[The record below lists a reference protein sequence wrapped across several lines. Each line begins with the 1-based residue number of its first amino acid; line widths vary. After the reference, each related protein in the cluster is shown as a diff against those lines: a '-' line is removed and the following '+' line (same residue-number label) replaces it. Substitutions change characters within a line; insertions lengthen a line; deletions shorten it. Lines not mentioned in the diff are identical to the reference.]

1 VEIDPNQLPND
12 PATLRQ
18 MVLGLLEQAAEQERR
33 LKQLQHWLEQ
43 LLRARYGPR
52 RERVSENQLFL
63 FAVALVSAGQEP
75 RPDPESPTGGQAEE
89 ARRAKPKGH
98 GRQPLP
104 QSLQRQRVVHDLTE
118 EERQCPQCQE
128 ELKRIGEEV
137 SERLE
142 YVPASL
148 VVIQEACQKYAC
160 PKGCTVVT
168 AGKPTAPIE
177 KGLPGPGLLAQVAV
191 SKYGDHLPL
200 HRQEEIFQRQG
211 VELSRQT
218 MCDWMRACADLVSP
232 LYELMKQR
240 VLGSKALQTDDTPVP
255 VLDAELPR
263 TRTGRIWTYVGDD
276 EHPYTVYHYT
286 PNRSR
291 DGPEE
296 FLKEFR
302 GFLQAD
308 AYSGYD
314 HFYKEPERGIVE
326 VACWAHA
333 RRKFFEAQSSDLMRS
348 MVMLAYIRLLYDVER
363 EAGERKLDGEAR
375 RALRQEKSK
384 PILDDIHAYLEREQP
399 RVLPNSPEGEAIAY
413 TLSNW
418 KALTRYCDDGDLE
431 IDNNGA
437 ERSLRGVA
445 VGRKNWMFFGSD
457 NGGRTGAVLSSLIA
471 TCKRLGVDPFAYLR
485 DVFERISSHP
495 QSRLGELLPDQWKTA
510 PAVKVAE
517 RKEDRLH
524 GSLPTTPG
532 QDLGL

>member
-12 PATLRQ
+12 PAALRG
-18 MVLGLLEQAAEQERR
+18 MVLGLLEQTAEQQRR
-33 LKQLQHWLEQ
+33 LQQLQHWLEQ

-52 RERVSENQLFL
+52 RERINEHQLFL
-63 FAVALVSAGQEP
+63 FAVTLASAGREAPPDAESSSAGQ
-75 RPDPESPTGGQAEE
+75 TAET
-89 ARRAKPKGH
+89 RRAKRKGH

-104 QSLQRQRVVHDLTE
+104 ASLQRQRVVHDLGE

-128 ELKRIGEEV
+128 ELQRIGEEV

-160 PKGCTVVT
+160 PQGCTVVT
-168 AGKPTAPIE
+168 AGKPSAPIE

-200 HRQEEIFQRQG
+200 HRQEAIFQRQG
-211 VELSRQT
+211 MELARQT
-218 MCDWMRACADLVSP
+218 MADWMRACADLLNP
-232 LYELMKQR
+232 LYALMKQR

-255 VLDAELPR
+255 VLDPDLPH

-276 EHPYTVYHYT
+276 AHPYTVYDYT
-286 PNRSR
+286 PTRSR

-296 FLKEFR
+296 FLKAFR
-302 GFLQAD
+302 GYLQAD

-314 HFYKEPERGIVE
+314 HFYEEPERGIEE

-333 RRKFFEAQSSDLMRS
+333 RRKHWEAQSSDLMRS
-348 MVMLAYIRLLYDVER
+348 TVMLAYIRLLYDVER
-363 EAGERKLDGEAR
+363 EARDRKCVGEAR
-375 RALRQEKSK
+375 RALRQKKSK
-384 PILDDIHAYLEREQP
+384 PILEDIHAYLVREQP
-399 RVLPNSPEGEAIAY
+399 HVLPKSPEGEAIAY

-445 VGRKNWMFFGSD
+445 VGRKNWMFLGSD
-457 NGGRTGAVLSSLIA
+457 NGGRTAAVLTSLIA
-471 TCKRLGVDPFAYLR
+471 SAKRLTLDPFTYLR
-485 DVFERISSHP
+485 DIFQRISSHP
-495 QSRLGELLPDQWKTA
+495 NSRLAELLPDQWKSA
-510 PAVKVAE
+510 RQQASN
-517 RKEDRLH
+517 L
-524 GSLPTTPG
+524 
-532 QDLGL
+532 